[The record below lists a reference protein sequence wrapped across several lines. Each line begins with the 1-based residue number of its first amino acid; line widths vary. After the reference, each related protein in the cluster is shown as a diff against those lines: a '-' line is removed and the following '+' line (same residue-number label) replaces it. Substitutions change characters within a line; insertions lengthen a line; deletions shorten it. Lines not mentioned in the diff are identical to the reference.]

1 MTIFQAIVLGIV
13 QGATEFIP
21 VSSSGHLVL
30 VPWLL
35 GWQPPGLT
43 FTVFAHLGT
52 AIGVLIGFWS
62 DWWAML
68 RSTVRWIGTRNTDSN
83 VRLVLLIGLGL
94 IPAVVIGG
102 LFSDFF
108 EQVFEEPIIAA
119 FMLLVTA
126 VLLVVGERLGR
137 LTRSIEDMT
146 WADALIIGVAQA
158 LAIMPGIS
166 RSGSTIAAA
175 RMRNLKREDA
185 ARYSFML
192 LMPIVIG
199 VSILQGVEM
208 AIQGIALQNVLVLVA
223 AFLSALGSAVIVMRW
238 LMNYLRS
245 RSTSVFAIYCVI
257 ASFVSLG
264 VMLLRG

>member
-1 MTIFQAIVLGIV
+1 VTIFQAIVLGIV

-43 FTVFAHLGT
+43 FTIFAHLGT
-52 AIGVLIGFWS
+52 AIGVLIGFWR
-62 DWWAML
+62 DWWGMF
-68 RSTVRWIGTRNTDSN
+68 RSTLRWIGTRKVDSN
-83 VRLVLLIGLGL
+83 VRLVGLIALGL
-94 IPAVVIGG
+94 VPAVVIGG
-102 LFSDFF
+102 LFSKFF
-108 EQVFEEPIIAA
+108 ERVFEEPIVAA

-137 LTRSIEDMT
+137 LTRSTEDMT
-146 WADALIIGVAQA
+146 WVDAIIIGLAQA

-175 RMRNLKREDA
+175 RMRNFKREEA

-192 LMPIVIG
+192 LMPLVIG
-199 VSILQGVEM
+199 VAILQGIEIAVK
-208 AIQGIALQNVLVLVA
+208 GIALQNIMVLVA
-223 AFLSALGSAVIVMRW
+223 AFLSALISAIFVMRW
-238 LMNYLRS
+238 LLNFLRS
-245 RSTSVFAIYCVI
+245 RSTSVFAIYCVF
-257 ASFVSLG
+257 ASVVSLSA
-264 VMLLRG
+264 MFLRG